1 MVQTNRR
8 LNHIALS
15 CIARKTFFACHNG
28 IDVTVIIH
36 EPDHGGTIG
45 QSIADGL
52 LKHMSRN
59 PRNTVIQGANLKCIL
74 ILSDVHTL
82 ISNLLVERA
91 LCTPS
96 ARVRS

>member
-1 MVQTNRR
+1 
-8 LNHIALS
+8 
-15 CIARKTFFACHNG
+15 
-28 IDVTVIIH
+28 
-36 EPDHGGTIG
+36 
-45 QSIADGL
+45 
-52 LKHMSRN
+52 MSRN